1 MDEIVHQLRAEAER
15 SGNIFLVSPLQLR
28 LIHLGPGIY
37 LHDDPRI
44 AFIDIDM
51 HATDARQQLGDLAAQ
66 RPLYMALDAE
76 EIVAFDM
83 EIENLIRYTEPA
95 VGLKPSARQGKARLR
110 GLHRIIYSR
119 TVCTCSRHTIIA
131 GDRRSAVQ
139 HGLKTVAV
147 LQ

>member
-1 MDEIVHQLRAEAER
+1 
-15 SGNIFLVSPLQLR
+15 
-28 LIHLGPGIY
+28 
-37 LHDDPRI
+37 
-44 AFIDIDM
+44 
-51 HATDARQQLGDLAAQ
+51 
-66 RPLYMALDAE
+66 
-76 EIVAFDM
+76 M
-83 EIENLIRYTEPA
+83 EIENVIRYTGLA

-147 LQ
+147 LQWSNLTWSMS

>member
-83 EIENLIRYTEPA
+83 EIENLIRYTARA
-95 VGLKPSARQGKARLR
+95 VGLKPPAMR
-110 GLHRIIYSR
+110 GEA
-119 TVCTCSRHTIIA
+119 CPC
-131 GDRRSAVQ
+131 
-139 HGLKTVAV
+139 GLMKIEK
-147 LQ
+147 